1 MTPEEEHKKH
11 IENILAFEKQVSSL
25 FPAITCH
32 AFIMSL
38 DGTIER
44 LNWEDMK
51 EDLYNI
57 DMHF

>member
-1 MTPEEEHKKH
+1 MDHGCCGAYKLVYGAMTPEEEHKKH

-44 LNWEDMK
+44 LN
-51 EDLYNI
+51 
-57 DMHF
+57 